1 MSKPRRCPLCGSHNV
16 DYSRPT
22 FSDEQNTGIVVK
34 GYCYLCRTHFME
46 HYDTV
51 FKGSHP
57 YTVKQREESAGVPVS
72 CTEEQ

>member
-1 MSKPRRCPLCGSHNV
+1 MGKPRSCPLCGSHNV
-16 DYSRPT
+16 DYSKLS
-22 FSDEQNTGIVVK
+22 FSDEQNTGIVAK

-57 YTVKQREESAGVPVS
+57 YTVNQRKEPAGLSVS
-72 CTEEQ
+72 RTEE